1 MNKLDSP
8 EIQISITDS
17 WQDYELIDSG
27 NGRKLERYGKF
38 SLIRPEVEAIWKPA
52 LPDSIWN
59 KASAVFH
66 PAPEENGGHWKNM
79 GQIPDGWEIEC
90 QGLKCWLQLSRSRHI
105 GIFPEQASQW
115 EWIQKNLQKINQ
127 PIKVLNLF
135 GYTGLASLSA
145 AKNGAHVTHVD
156 ASKKALSW
164 ARQNQEISGL
174 KGKPIRWILDD
185 AFKFVQRETRRNS
198 SYDAIILDPPK
209 FGRGPKGEVWEFYRL
224 LPNLLLSCKTIL
236 AKDPLFIMLT
246 AYAVKAS
253 SITLYTA
260 LNEMMGDY
268 QGRTIAGELALRE
281 TSGGRILS
289 TAVFGMWHN
298 SKLQD

>member
-1 MNKLDSP
+1 MSNLDSP
-8 EIQISITDS
+8 QIQINFTED

-27 NGRKLERYGKF
+27 DGRKLERYGKYF
-38 SLIRPEVEAIWKPA
+38 LIRPEIEAIWKPTK
-52 LPDSIWN
+52 PNSVWK
-59 KASAVFH
+59 KANAVFH
-66 PAPEENGGHWKNM
+66 PAPEENGGHWEKM
-79 GQIPDGWEIEC
+79 TQMPEGWEIEY

-115 EWIQKNLQKINQ
+115 NWIQKNLQKINK

-145 AKNGAHVTHVD
+145 ARNGAHVTHVD
-156 ASKKALSW
+156 ASKKALAW
-164 ARQNQEISGL
+164 ARQNQDLSDL
-174 KGKPIRWILDD
+174 KEKPIRWILDD
-185 AFKFVQRETRRNS
+185 AFKFVQRESRRNS
-198 SYDAIILDPPK
+198 YYDAIILDPPK

-224 LPNLLLSCKTIL
+224 MPNLLSSCKAIL
-236 AKDPLFIMLT
+236 TKDPHFLMFT

-268 QGRTIAGELALRE
+268 HGRTIAGELALRE
-281 TSGGRILS
+281 TSSGRVLS
-289 TAVFGMWHN
+289 AAVFGLWHN
-298 SKLQD
+298 AKL